1 MDGAQ
6 EVNATEFKAKCLDML
21 DRVGSGEWASVAI
34 TKRGKVVAVLVPP
47 PAAPAGVEGLH
58 GFMRGSVIVPPG
70 LDLTA
75 PSWGDEPTDAELG
88 VLHR

>member
-1 MDGAQ
+1 MDDTHT
-6 EVNATEFKAKCLDML
+6 VSATEFKAKCLDML
-21 DRVGSGEWASVAI
+21 DRVGTGEWESVAI

-58 GFMRGSVIVPPG
+58 GFMRGSVQVPEG

-75 PSWGDEPTDAELG
+75 RMNEDGFLAEDG
-88 VLHR
+88 VLHG